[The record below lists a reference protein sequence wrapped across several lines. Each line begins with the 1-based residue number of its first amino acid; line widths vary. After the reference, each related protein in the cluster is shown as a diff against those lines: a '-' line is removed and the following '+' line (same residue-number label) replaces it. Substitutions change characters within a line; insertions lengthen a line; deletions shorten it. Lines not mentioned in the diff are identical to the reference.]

1 MAWGGRNWPAGREE
15 GISREAVNETKKTI
29 HESRET
35 SSRNNSSRLVWCDF
49 VDRPFRIF
57 PFNPKGANLPGL
69 IDGLREVLMSRD
81 SATTDRLRNLIAK
94 LQSLTKG
101 GALHWEKQDGSAHR
115 YARWTN
121 NLVILGPATPLS

>member
-1 MAWGGRNWPAGREE
+1 MAWRGRNWPAGREE

-29 HESRET
+29 HESREQAAET
-35 SSRNNSSRLVWCDF
+35 IRLDLFGVISWI
-49 VDRPFRIF
+49 VHLEIF

-94 LQSLTKG
+94 LQSLT
-101 GALHWEKQDGSAHR
+101 
-115 YARWTN
+115 
-121 NLVILGPATPLS
+121 